1 MNRFII
7 ILAPW
12 GSGSTAV
19 TGILDHLGA
28 YTCPP
33 HFRTND
39 PRTPTAYEPELLRNI
54 LLQHI
59 DLHALMIAGN
69 RLRLISEIQQWLEQT
84 LQQAGC
90 DNRVVVIKHPLLSI
104 IIPELISLLDPK
116 FIIVRRNFA
125 DIERTR
131 ARRRWHPIHGYLGA
145 RMIYDRIYSDLV
157 ANNSLGFMDLNY
169 ADLLSRPDQE
179 ISRIAD
185 FADLAGNQ
193 DRIREARTFLRC
205 KPSADTSA
213 K

>member
-1 MNRFII
+1 M
-7 ILAPW
+7 
-12 GSGSTAV
+12 
-19 TGILDHLGA
+19 
-28 YTCPP
+28 
-33 HFRTND
+33 
-39 PRTPTAYEPELLRNI
+39 LLKNI

-59 DLHALMIAGN
+59 DEQALMIAGN
-69 RLRLISEIQQWLEQT
+69 RLRLISEIQQWLEQS

-90 DNRVVVIKHPLLSI
+90 DNRVIVLKHPLLSI

-145 RMIYDRIYSDLV
+145 RMLYDRIYSELV
-157 ANNSLGFMDLNY
+157 ANNSLGFMDLHY

-185 FADLAGNQ
+185 FAGLAGKPE
-193 DRIREARTFLRC
+193 RIREARAFLRC
-205 KPSADTSA
+205 KPSADVSG
-213 K
+213 

>member
-1 MNRFII
+1 MNHFII

-19 TGILDHLGA
+19 TGVLDHLGA
-28 YTCPP
+28 FTCPP

-39 PRTPTAYEPELLRNI
+39 SRTPNAYEPVLLKNI

-59 DLHALMIAGN
+59 DEQALMIAGN
-69 RLRLISEIQQWLEQT
+69 RLRLISEIQQWLEQS

-90 DNRVVVIKHPLLSI
+90 DNRVIVLKHPLLSI

-131 ARRRWHPIHGYLGA
+131 VRRRWHPIHGYLGA
-145 RMIYDRIYSDLV
+145 RMLYDRIYSELV
-157 ANNSLGFMDLNY
+157 ANNSLGFMDLHY

-185 FADLAGNQ
+185 FAGLAGKPE
-193 DRIREARTFLRC
+193 RIREARAFLRC
-205 KPSADTSA
+205 KPSADVSG
-213 K
+213 